1 MLLLLIVEREQQPKD
16 YIEILKFHLGLIKK
30 NRGTI
35 ARCGRLDI
43 CSITMR
49 NKVAERR
56 VSTANELVQ

>member
-1 MLLLLIVEREQQPKD
+1 MVEREQQPKD

-49 NKVAERR
+49 NKVAGRR